1 MSRQMNDTEKTL
13 ILVINP
19 GGTSTKVAVYDGTR
33 EVLSQNLVHADEELA
48 RFETIFSQLEWR
60 ADIVQTLLEEKSIEP
75 SSLAAVVGRG
85 GPVAPVPSGTFVVDD
100 PMLDAIA
107 AGRVQVQHP
116 SLLGAPLAKQMADRA
131 GCAAYIV
138 DPVCVDE
145 FIDEARLTGLP
156 EIPRHA
162 LSHALN
168 VKAAAR
174 KAAQDLGRDLDDLN
188 LIVLHLG
195 SGFTVAAQK
204 KGRQIDAND
213 ASASGPMAP
222 TRSGDLPVL
231 DFARLCYSQKM
242 SLPEMEK
249 RLVGGGGWVAHLGT
263 HDLRIIEKRIEQGD
277 ENASQVIAA
286 TIHQLIKQVGAMAAT
301 LDGEVDGI
309 VFTGGVAYQTFFIDA
324 LKKRVGWICDRFVT
338 IPGENEMLALA
349 QGALRVLRGDIE
361 AASVGPYIETAGF

>member
-1 MSRQMNDTEKTL
+1 MNDKGKTL

-19 GGTSTKVAVYDGTR
+19 GGTSTKVALYDG
-33 EVLSQNLVHADEELA
+33 EDELLSRNLVHADEELA
-48 RFETIFSQLEWR
+48 AFDTIIGQLNWR
-60 ADIVQTLLEEKSIEP
+60 AAIVERFLRDENIAPE
-75 SSLAAVVGRG
+75 SLAAVVGRG
-85 GPVAPVPSGTFVVDD
+85 GPVAPVPSGTFVVDE
-100 PMLDAIA
+100 PMLEAIA
-107 AGRVQVQHP
+107 TGRVQVQHP
-116 SLLGAPLAKQMADRA
+116 SLLGAPLAKQLADRA
-131 GCAAYIV
+131 VCPAYIV

-145 FIDEARLTGLP
+145 YIDEARLTGLP
-156 EIPRHA
+156 EITRHA

-174 KAAQDLGRDLDDLN
+174 RAAAELGKDFHAVN

-231 DFARLCYSQKM
+231 DFARLCYSGRMTLAQ
-242 SLPEMEK
+242 MEK

-277 ENASQVIAA
+277 KKASMVIAA

-301 LDGEVDGI
+301 LGGDVDGI
-309 VFTGGVAYQTFFIDA
+309 VFTGGVAYQTWFIEE

-349 QGALRVLRGDIE
+349 QGALRALRGDIE
-361 AASVGPYIETAGF
+361 AESVGPYIDQSGF